1 MQPRPITSLRW
12 FGALTSLMSA
22 VIACTLPAAYA
33 DPGRARQSLVTF
45 FDHLSSAEYAQA
57 AELYGGDYAQLEI
70 LGPDLDPADR
80 AALWQNGC
88 EKSGLQCL
96 PVASAVFVGSAGDI
110 FTFAVEFRK
119 PDGNVFAL
127 APCCGEP
134 GFLDPP
140 VAGFVFRVGRMP
152 DGAFAV
158 LDLPIFQ
165 P

>member
-1 MQPRPITSLRW
+1 MKLRLIASLRW
-12 FGALTSLMSA
+12 LAELAVLGGA
-22 VIACTLPAAYA
+22 VIACTLPAAYEY
-33 DPGRARQSLVTF
+33 PGRARQALVTF
-45 FDHLSSAEYAQA
+45 FAQLSRGEYAQA
-57 AELYGGDYAQLEI
+57 AELYGGDYTQLEI

-80 AALWQNGC
+80 AALWQNAC

-96 PVASAVFVGSAGDI
+96 PVASAAFVGSAGDI
-110 FTFAVEFRK
+110 FAFTVEFRT

-140 VAGFVFRVGRMP
+140 MAGFVLRVGRTP
-152 DGAFAV
+152 EGAFVV
-158 LDLPIFQ
+158 LDLPIYQ

>member
-1 MQPRPITSLRW
+1 MKLRPLTSLRW
-12 FGALTSLMSA
+12 LAALAALSGA
-22 VIACTLPAAYA
+22 VIACSLPAAYA
-33 DPGRARQSLVTF
+33 DPRRARQALVTF
-45 FDHLSSAEYAQA
+45 FDQLSRGEYAQA
-57 AELYGGDYAQLEI
+57 AELYGGDYTQLEI

-80 AALWQNGC
+80 TALWQNGC

-96 PVASAVFVGSAGDI
+96 PVASSSFVGSAGDI
-110 FTFAVEFRK
+110 FTFTVEFRK

-140 VAGFVFRVGRMP
+140 MAGFVFRVGRTP
-152 DGAFAV
+152 DGTLLV
-158 LDLPIFQ
+158 LDLPIYQ